1 MGLTRYGRKADR
13 SFSNTARPKAA
24 AKNRFLAPLCFARN
38 DMSSRAERTICFS
51 LRQAKNLAVH
61 STESVRWPPVVALAC
76 GLGWILTGNARTASA
91 WSTKAGPGS
100 VSVVT
105 AERADEVQRFAA
117 AELVRYLR
125 QVTGEDV
132 DTNHLDAK
140 HKIYLGTLPGS
151 LTVANTQQ
159 LRADV
164 QSLQE
169 DGFVA
174 RSSGAD
180 IIILGKGSRGD
191 LYGCYAFLERLGVR
205 WFFPGVRYEFVP
217 QRSLNWSASLDLK
230 ESPAFRD
237 RILFYWPNNYSRT
250 EEWIDFAAK
259 ARLNRIAFHYTWP
272 ARDWYINQRSTL
284 QPECKKRGMMIEVGG
299 HFLSSLLPRTLFPT
313 HSDWFR
319 MNDQGRRTPDFNF
332 NPFSAEAL
340 EALGASVVHYLGQM
354 PEASLYHVWPDDIEG
369 GGWSSEPG
377 RQEYTAS
384 DQSLLVANSLVERL
398 RRDLP
403 EANLAFLAYHDTVF
417 PPCVVKPRPGIIFFY
432 APRERCY
439 AHALNDAQCALNRQY
454 SQALEQA
461 LPAFGSPNAEVF
473 EYYVDQ
479 ILYENLN
486 NPPLPE
492 VLSEDARYYHK
503 LGIPGLGALM
513 TNTSEFVTPAL
524 NMYLYPKALWNPDV
538 NLRSSVTEYA
548 ELYFGDAGLDAYF
561 VELEGGLQD
570 VLKICDY
577 VHPGDAWDAP
587 RVDRE
592 SDEALSHH
600 VANIERGLTGSLA
613 QAAMLLLAATGKAR
627 NQEYRDRIEREKLA
641 LDFTLL
647 QARLYYHL
655 LKGEYL
661 FRLSRRQSHPEAELG
676 CATESV
682 LARYTWRK
690 VKELVVL
697 SGLKGQPLIPSPD
710 VLEHRVDDFVKEQKA
725 SPSSLGGV
733 NPMGFSVDPLEEQLM
748 RGMTGYTVAGS
759 TGSTVVIWT
768 DLAESAH
775 TLRPGAS
782 GLVWKD
788 EFGQP
793 LSAGD
798 FNLFRA
804 PIVVEAAGMSADKL
818 FNALAQSQLR

>member
-1 MGLTRYGRKADR
+1 MRFTHYGQTTKR
-13 SFSNTARPKAA
+13 SFPNARSVHW
-24 AKNRFLAPLCFARN
+24 L
-38 DMSSRAERTICFS
+38 S
-51 LRQAKNLAVH
+51 AVA
-61 STESVRWPPVVALAC
+61 SISALASF
-76 GLGWILTGNARTASA
+76 LTGNARTACA
-91 WSTKAGPGS
+91 WSTKARPES
-100 VSVVT
+100 VSVIT
-105 AERADEVQRFAA
+105 AEQVDEVQRFAA

-125 QVTGEDV
+125 QVTGENVEADRS
-132 DTNHLDAK
+132 DTN
-140 HKIYLGTLPGS
+140 HKIYLGTIPGS

-174 RSSGAD
+174 RSYGAD

-191 LYGCYAFLERLGVR
+191 LYGCYAFLESLGVR
-205 WFFPGVRYEFVP
+205 WFFPGARYETVP
-217 QRSLNWSASLDLK
+217 HRTINWSTPLDLK
-230 ESPAFRD
+230 ESPVFRD
-237 RILFYWPNNYSRT
+237 RILFYWPNNYSRA

-259 ARLNRIAFHYTWP
+259 ARLNRVAFHYTWP

-299 HFLSSLLPRTLFPT
+299 HFLSSLLPRSLFPANP
-313 HSDWFR
+313 DWFR
-319 MNDQGRRTPDFNF
+319 MNEQGKRTPDFNF
-332 NPFSAEAL
+332 NPFNADAL
-340 EALGASVVHYLGQM
+340 EALGSSVVHYLEQT

-369 GGWSSEPG
+369 GGWSDEPG
-377 RQEYTAS
+377 KEQYTPS

-403 EANLAFLAYHDTVF
+403 HANLAFLAYHDTVF
-417 PPCVVKPRPGIIFFY
+417 PPRVVKPQPGIIFFY

-461 LPAFGSPNAEVF
+461 LPAFGNTNAEVF

-513 TNTSEFVTPAL
+513 TNTSEFVTPGV

-538 NLRSSVTEYA
+538 DLRSSITEYA
-548 ELYFGDAGLDAYF
+548 QLYFGDPGLDAYF
-561 VELEGGLQD
+561 VQLEGGLQE
-570 VLKICDY
+570 VLKICHY
-577 VHPGDAWDAP
+577 VHPGDAWDTL

-600 VANIERGLTGSLA
+600 VANIEHGLTGPLA
-613 QAAMLLLAATGKAR
+613 QAAMLLHGAIGKAR
-627 NQEYRDRIEREKLA
+627 DQEYRDRLQREKLS

-661 FRLSRRQSHPEAELG
+661 FRLSRRQGDPEAELG

-682 LARYTWRK
+682 LARYTWQK
-690 VKELVVL
+690 VKEFVER
-697 SGLKGQPLIPSPD
+697 SGLKGQPLIPSPV
-710 VLEHRVDDFVKEQKA
+710 VLENRVGDFVKEQKA
-725 SPSSLGGV
+725 SPSSLVGV
-733 NPMGFSVDPLEEQLM
+733 NSMGFSVDPLEEQLLK
-748 RGMTGYTVAGS
+748 GVTGHTVAGS
-759 TGSTVVIWT
+759 SGSTAVIWT

-775 TLRPGAS
+775 TLRPGAP

-793 LSAGD
+793 LSAD
-798 FNLFRA
+798 DLNLFQA
-804 PIVVEAAGMSADKL
+804 PVVVEARGMSADRL
-818 FNALAQSQLR
+818 FNGLAQSQLR